1 MFEELKTK
9 LLNERVSLLQYIQ
22 RKLDNNED
30 FHAISDAAND
40 IREIDSKL
48 QIIDLANKNKIVAG
62 NSIWTLPKNGA
73 ATTRDTTKVHTIIPL
88 NSISEEK

>member
-9 LLNERVSLLQYIQ
+9 LLNERVSLLHYIQ
-22 RKLDNNED
+22 CKLDNNED

-48 QIIDLANKNKIVAG
+48 QIIDLVSSKIPVG
-62 NSIWTLPKNGA
+62 NSVWTLQKNGI
-73 ATTRDTTKVHTIIPL
+73 DTIIKNTMTAL